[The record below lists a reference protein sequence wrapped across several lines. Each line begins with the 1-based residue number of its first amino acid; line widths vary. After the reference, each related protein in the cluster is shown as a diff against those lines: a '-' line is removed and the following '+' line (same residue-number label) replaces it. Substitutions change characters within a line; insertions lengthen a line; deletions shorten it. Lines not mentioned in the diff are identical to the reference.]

1 MRTPLASAPTRRLIV
16 PLQLEKLSY
25 YISLCI
31 MLIRGTLY
39 QLLRLRFRGWLL
51 LGPGGKVL
59 GLGKVQFKGLVKV
72 GAYSVVDARFS
83 EGIVLGSRFSLGD
96 FSIVRASGSITFQSA
111 GIRMGNNVSFGP
123 YSNVGGGYG
132 LDIGDD
138 CVFGPYVS
146 IHPEGHVFSDL
157 KTPIRLQGI
166 KGRGITIGHNN
177 WFGAKSTVLDGAD
190 IRSGC
195 VFGSAS
201 LALAGVYDDDA
212 IYVGV
217 PARKIKNRAGS

>member
-1 MRTPLASAPTRRLIV
+1 MA
-16 PLQLEKLSY
+16 LQLDKLSY
-25 YISLCI
+25 YMAMGV

-39 QLLRLRFRGWLL
+39 QMLRLQFRGWLF
-51 LGPGGKVL
+51 LGTGGKVL
-59 GLGKVQFKGLVKV
+59 GLSKVQLKGLAKV

-83 EGIVLGSRFSLGD
+83 KGIVLGNQFSLGD
-96 FSIVRASGSITFQSA
+96 FSIVRASGSTTFQSA

-123 YSNVGGGYG
+123 YSNIGGGYG

-157 KTPIRLQGI
+157 QTPIRLQGI
-166 KGRGITIGHNN
+166 DGRGITIGPNN
-177 WFGAKSTVLDGAD
+177 WFGSKTTVLDGAD

-201 LALAGVYDDDA
+201 LAVPGAYTDDA
-212 IYVGV
+212 VYVGV
-217 PARKIKNRAGS
+217 PARKIKNRAES

>member
-1 MRTPLASAPTRRLIV
+1 MA
-16 PLQLEKLSY
+16 LQLDRLSY
-25 YISLCI
+25 YMTLGV

-39 QLLRLRFRGWLL
+39 QLFRLRVRGWLF

-59 GLGKVQFKGLVKV
+59 GLGKLQLKGFAKI

-83 EGIVLGSRFSLGD
+83 EGIVLGNRFSLGD
-96 FSIVRASGSITFQSA
+96 FSIVRASGAINFLSA
-111 GIRMGNNVSFGP
+111 GIRIGNNVSFGP
-123 YSNVGGGYG
+123 YSNIGGGYG

-146 IHPEGHVFSDL
+146 IHPEGHIFLDI

-166 KGRGITIGHNN
+166 NGSGITIGSNN
-177 WFGAKSTVLDGAD
+177 WFGAKSTVLDGAN

-195 VFGSAS
+195 VFGTAS
-201 LALAGVYDDDA
+201 VAVSGVYVDNGV
-212 IYVGV
+212 YVGV
-217 PARKIKNRAGS
+217 PARQIKSRNRL